1 MERKGLLQRRPP
13 IMEGPTVRA
22 ARYRQE
28 AQALRSMADN
38 EVEGSAL
45 KAQLLALAEQY
56 ETLAKR
62 AETSVPYS

>member
-1 MERKGLLQRRPP
+1 
-13 IMEGPTVRA
+13 MEGPTVRA